1 MLTWEDCLGCC
12 DVEEDLIDAVAE
24 HEHLPEMLALEM
36 ANYLVHTAEG
46 GPRLKQIIL
55 DDIDAARAR
64 GGHKMR
70 YRTGALQ
77 RLRDRARDSAGTHRA
92 R

>member
-64 GGHKMR
+64 GDLVHAAKLVATMR
-70 YRTGALQ
+70 HFIDYA
-77 RLRDRARDSAGTHRA
+77 RAHHLKI
-92 R
+92 